1 MLDID
6 TAKKLVI
13 DLLKSYGEVML
24 IENYSNTGIC
34 MPVFIRGL
42 FTFTVYVNGSTWLWK
57 TTKPKLKGLSVLD
70 IAALIYKAFK
80 DGAWLEADITTS
92 AFGESLVKKDKVK
105 VLPSDL
111 AAYKFMVEYD
121 LLSGR

>member
-6 TAKKLVI
+6 TAKKLVT

-24 IENYSNTGIC
+24 IENYCNTGIC

-42 FTFTVYVNGSTWLWK
+42 FRFVVYVNGSTWLWK
-57 TTKPKLKGLSVLD
+57 TTKPEVKGHSVLD
-70 IAALIYKAFK
+70 IVALIYKAFK
-80 DGAWLEADITTS
+80 DGAWLEADIIIS
-92 AFGESLVKKDKVK
+92 AFGERPVRKNKIKI
-105 VLPSDL
+105 LPSDL
-111 AAYKFMVEYD
+111 AVCKFMVEYD